1 MHDIWKPS
9 FQLEQSVL
17 VAILKAKEKAPAEQT
32 RRDQRTDLQALSYK
46 QGTSFEKQMDNATT
60 LQKDVL
66 RKVWFPWP
74 SLPARCR
81 PC

>member
-46 QGTSFEKQMDNATT
+46 QGEVDPISWTGGRQN
-60 LQKDVL
+60 
-66 RKVWFPWP
+66 
-74 SLPARCR
+74 
-81 PC
+81 